1 MKRILAND
9 GIHAAGKEKLEAA
22 GYEVIT
28 EKVPQDQLAAEL
40 PKFDAICVRSATK
53 VRTDLIDACPNLK
66 AIGRGG
72 VGLDNIDVDY
82 ARGKG
87 VKVVN
92 TPAASSRAVA
102 ELALGH
108 AIGLGRF
115 LHRANHEMQT
125 GGDFKTLKKAYA
137 GGIQFEGRTLG
148 IVGLGRIGREA
159 ARIGLGL
166 GMKVVG
172 VDPFVSHVDVE
183 LNIHGLSHSSTG
195 LPSPKPV
202 VRVESVSLT
211 EMLAQADVVTLH
223 VPSQDGK
230 AVIGVE
236 EMKAVKH
243 GAILVNTARGG
254 LIDEEVLLN
263 ALESGQVAAAALDVF
278 DNEPNPDA
286 RLINHERISVTPHI
300 GAATGE
306 AQRLI
311 GLELA
316 DQLIE
321 ILGN

>member
-28 EKVPQDQLAAEL
+28 EKVAQDQLATEL

-53 VRTDLIDACPNLK
+53 VRKELIDGCPNLK

-72 VGLDNIDVDY
+72 VGMDNIDVDY

-87 VKVVN
+87 LKVVN

-102 ELALGH
+102 ELAMGH
-108 AIGLGRF
+108 ALGLGRSIH
-115 LHRANHEMQT
+115 LSNHEMRT

-148 IVGLGRIGREA
+148 VVGLGRIGREA
-159 ARIGLGL
+159 VRIGLGL
-166 GMKVVG
+166 GMKVIG
-172 VDPFVSHVDVE
+172 VDPFVEHVDVE
-183 LNIHGLSHSSTG
+183 LNIQGL
-195 LPSPKPV
+195 SPKPT

-223 VPSQDGK
+223 IPAQDGK
-230 AVIGVE
+230 AVIGAE
-236 EMKAVKH
+236 EMKTVKH

-254 LIDEEVLLN
+254 LIDEEVLLA
-263 ALESGQVAAAALDVF
+263 ALESGQVAGAVLDVF
-278 DNEPNPDA
+278 NNEPNPDA
-286 RLINHERISVTPHI
+286 RLLNHKGISVTPHI

-316 DQLIE
+316 DQFIE
-321 ILGN
+321 ILG

>member
-28 EKVPQDQLAAEL
+28 EKVAQDQLATEL
-40 PKFDAICVRSATK
+40 LSYDAICVRSATK
-53 VRTDLIDACPNLK
+53 VRQDLIDGCPNLK

-102 ELALGH
+102 ELAMGH
-108 AIGLGRF
+108 AIGLGRN
-115 LHRANHEMQT
+115 LHRSNHEMQT

-183 LNIHGLSHSSTG
+183 LNIQGL
-195 LPSPKPV
+195 SPKPT

-211 EMLAQADVVTLH
+211 DMLAQADVVTLH

-230 AVIGVE
+230 AVIGSE
-236 EMKAVKH
+236 EMKAVKQ

-254 LIDEEVLLN
+254 LIDEEALLG
-263 ALESGQVAAAALDVF
+263 ALETGQVSAAALDVF
-278 DNEPNPDA
+278 NNEPNPDT
-286 RLINHERISVTPHI
+286 RLLNHERISVTPHI

-321 ILGN
+321 ILG

>member
-28 EKVPQDQLAAEL
+28 EKVAQDQLVTEL

-102 ELALGH
+102 ELAMGH
-108 AIGLGRF
+108 AIGLGRN
-115 LHRANHEMQT
+115 LHLSNHEMQT

-148 IVGLGRIGREA
+148 VVGLGRIGREA
-159 ARIGLGL
+159 VRIGLGL

-183 LNIHGLSHSSTG
+183 LNIQGL
-195 LPSPKPV
+195 SPKPTL
-202 VRVESVSLT
+202 RVESVSLT
-211 EMLAQADVVTLH
+211 DMLAQADVVTLH

-230 AVIGVE
+230 AVIGAE
-236 EMKAVKH
+236 EMKSVKH

-254 LIDEEVLLN
+254 LIDEEVLLA
-263 ALESGQVAAAALDVF
+263 ALESGQVGAAALDVF
-278 DNEPNPDA
+278 NNEPNPDA
-286 RLINHERISVTPHI
+286 RLIKHARTSVTPHI

-321 ILGN
+321 ILG

>member
-28 EKVPQDQLAAEL
+28 EKVPQDQLASEL

-53 VRTDLIDACPNLK
+53 IRTELIDACPNLK

-82 ARGKG
+82 ARSKG

-108 AIGLGRF
+108 AIGLGRN
-115 LHRANHEMQT
+115 LHRSNHEMQT

-148 IVGLGRIGREA
+148 VVGLGRIGREA

-166 GMKVVG
+166 GMKVIG
-172 VDPFVSHVDVE
+172 VDPFVDHVDVE
-183 LNIHGLSHSSTG
+183 LNIPGL
-195 LPSPKPV
+195 SPKPT

-254 LIDEEVLLN
+254 LIDEEVLLG

-278 DNEPNPDA
+278 DNEPNPDT
-286 RLINHERISVTPHI
+286 RLIKHERISVTPHI

-321 ILGN
+321 ILG

>member
-28 EKVPQDQLAAEL
+28 EKVAQDQLATEL
-40 PKFDAICVRSATK
+40 PSYDAICVRSATK
-53 VRTDLIDACPNLK
+53 VRQDLIDGCPNLK

-102 ELALGH
+102 ELAMGH
-108 AIGLGRF
+108 AIGLGRN
-115 LHRANHEMQT
+115 LHRSNHEMQT

-183 LNIHGLSHSSTG
+183 LNIQGL
-195 LPSPKPV
+195 SPKPT

-211 EMLAQADVVTLH
+211 DMLAQADVVTLH

-230 AVIGVE
+230 AVIGSE
-236 EMKAVKH
+236 EMKAVKQ

-254 LIDEEVLLN
+254 LIDEEALLG
-263 ALESGQVAAAALDVF
+263 ALETGQVSAAALDVF
-278 DNEPNPDA
+278 NNEPNPDT
-286 RLINHERISVTPHI
+286 RLLNHERISVTPHI

-321 ILGN
+321 ILG

>member
-28 EKVPQDQLAAEL
+28 EKVAQDQLAAEL

-53 VRTDLIDACPNLK
+53 VRQDLIDGCPNLK

-102 ELALGH
+102 ELAMGH
-108 AIGLGRF
+108 AIGLGRN
-115 LHRANHEMQT
+115 LHRSNHEMQT

-148 IVGLGRIGREA
+148 VVGLGRIGREA
-159 ARIGLGL
+159 VRIGLGL

-183 LNIHGLSHSSTG
+183 LNIQGL
-195 LPSPKPV
+195 SPKPT

-211 EMLAQADVVTLH
+211 DMLAQADVVTLH

-230 AVIGVE
+230 AVIGPE
-236 EMKAVKH
+236 EMKAVKQ

-254 LIDEEVLLN
+254 LIDEEVLLA
-263 ALESGQVAAAALDVF
+263 ALDSGQVAAAALDVF
-278 DNEPNPDA
+278 NNEPNPDA

-321 ILGN
+321 ILGE

>member
-28 EKVPQDQLAAEL
+28 DKVPQDQLASEL
-40 PKFDAICVRSATK
+40 PNFDAICVRSATK
-53 VRTDLIDACPNLK
+53 IRTDLIDACPNLK

-82 ARGKG
+82 ARSKG

-108 AIGLGRF
+108 AIGLGRN
-115 LHRANHEMQT
+115 LHRSNHEMQT

-148 IVGLGRIGREA
+148 VVGLGRIGREA

-166 GMKVVG
+166 GMKVIG
-172 VDPFVSHVDVE
+172 VDPFVDHVDVE
-183 LNIHGLSHSSTG
+183 LNIQGL
-195 LPSPKPV
+195 SPKPT

-211 EMLAQADVVTLH
+211 DMLAQADVVTLH

-230 AVIGVE
+230 AVIGAE

-254 LIDEEVLLN
+254 LISEEVLLG

-278 DNEPNPDA
+278 NNEPNPDA
-286 RLINHERISVTPHI
+286 RLIKHERISVTPHI

-321 ILGN
+321 ILG